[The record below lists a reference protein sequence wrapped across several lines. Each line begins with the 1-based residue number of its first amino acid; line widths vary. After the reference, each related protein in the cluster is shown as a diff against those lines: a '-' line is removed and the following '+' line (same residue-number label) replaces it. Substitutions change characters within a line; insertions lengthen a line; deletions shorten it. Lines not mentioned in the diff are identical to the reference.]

1 MLTCCVCGQDAGA
14 VGLAERLHQTE
25 FGGKTIRVT
34 KAVDE
39 QTLAR
44 QKARKEKKSFQVCGW
59 GRKAVIGRHMQRAAV
74 GVLTGPRSAKPRVPA
89 ADSQGA
95 RSKASH
101 AGKKAASAKVIGRGS
116 RKQSNKGHKP
126 PKKKGKTGGQMLKK
140 LEANKRKAAKK

>member
-1 MLTCCVCGQDAGA
+1 MLTCCLVVTGQDAGA

-44 QKARKEKKSFQVCGW
+44 QKARKEKKSFQVCGEW
-59 GRKAVIGRHMQRAAV
+59 LRAGRV
-74 GVLTGPRSAKPRVPA
+74 VLTGPRSAKPRVPA

-116 RKQSNKGHKP
+116 RKQSSKGHKP